1 MGAGHQTRIH
11 VFSSAPRQVLPILKL
26 KVSNKSN
33 VCSQFY
39 SVIFV
44 MQEWGSGCGQFDRL
58 VGRAPYGRSAYAP
71 YGRPVLE
78 QPYTRD
84 PNPKG

>member
-1 MGAGHQTRIH
+1 
-11 VFSSAPRQVLPILKL
+11 
-26 KVSNKSN
+26 
-33 VCSQFY
+33 
-39 SVIFV
+39 